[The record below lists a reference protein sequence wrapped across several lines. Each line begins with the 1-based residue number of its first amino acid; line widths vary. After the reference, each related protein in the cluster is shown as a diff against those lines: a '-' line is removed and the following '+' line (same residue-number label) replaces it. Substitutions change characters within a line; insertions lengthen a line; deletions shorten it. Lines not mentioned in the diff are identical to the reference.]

1 MPFAR
6 AIDFDTA
13 IQLIQQN
20 ASQQTLNTEHVSL
33 ASAVGRW
40 TAQDLLAPLDVPA
53 FACSRMDG
61 YAIDF
66 QYHQAHVGQP
76 MPLGAAIHA
85 GKQSS
90 AVRCEQQAIPV
101 MTGGKLPV
109 DATTVVIKEQAR
121 VKDNQVWFDDVED
134 GAHIRQQ
141 GSDVAAGQV
150 LVAAHTRLKTTHL
163 GLLASVGMAE
173 LSVKAKPHVALMM
186 TGDELIQPGKAC
198 APGEIYDA
206 NSTMLQVLL
215 TQLGCQVTVYPPLQ
229 DSQAAVQQRLA
240 ELATG
245 SYDLVLSVGGV
256 SMGDKD
262 WIPGALQDL
271 GQIIFHKVK
280 VKPGFPLLFG
290 QLGRALYFGL
300 PGNPVSAFNCL
311 CQFVVPALDAITV
324 PSADTMPTCSARL
337 THEVNKTHDRHEFM
351 RAHYQTDAAG
361 ERQVTVAGGQQSSRI
376 ESLVEANCF
385 VVLGDSK
392 RLYGAGETVL
402 IQPFSVFK
410 GALL

>member
-1 MPFAR
+1 MPFPC

-13 IQLIQQN
+13 IQLIQQT
-20 ASQQTLNTEHVSL
+20 ASQQTLRNESVPL

-40 TAQDLLAPLDVPA
+40 AAKDLLAPLDVPA

-61 YAIDF
+61 YAIDY
-66 QYHQAHVGQP
+66 QCHQTNPGQP
-76 MPLGAAIHA
+76 MPVGAAIHA
-85 GKQSS
+85 GKQASTI
-90 AVRCEQQAIPV
+90 RCDQQAIPV

-121 VKDNQVWFDDVED
+121 VKDNQVWFDAVED
-134 GAHIRQQ
+134 GAHIRQP

-150 LVAAHTRLKTTHL
+150 LVSAHTRLKTTHL

-173 LSVKAKPHVALMM
+173 LPVKAKPHVALMM
-186 TGDELIQPGKAC
+186 TGDELVQPGKAC

-215 TQLGCQVTVYPPLQ
+215 AQLGCQVTVFPPLQ

-262 WIPGALQDL
+262 WIPGVLQDL
-271 GQIIFHKVK
+271 GHIIFHKVK

-290 QLGRALYFGL
+290 QLGKGLYFGL
-300 PGNPVSAFNCL
+300 PGNPVSAFSCL
-311 CQFVVPALDAITV
+311 CQFVVPALDAMTAPLV
-324 PSADTMPTCSARL
+324 AAMPTCSARL
-337 THEVNKTHDRHEFM
+337 THEVNKTHERHEFM
-351 RAHYQTDAAG
+351 RAHYQSDASG
-361 ERQVTVAGGQQSSRI
+361 ERLVTVAGGQQSSRI
-376 ESLVEANCF
+376 ESLVQANCF
-385 VVLGDSK
+385 VLLDDSK
-392 RLYGAGETVL
+392 RLYAAGETVL
-402 IQPFSVFK
+402 IQPFYAFK